1 LLSAPAEFGW
11 VAPVNVYFSPSEGY
25 YTDYNPAPFLVE
37 GSPGVTTI
45 YVDGDTGNDANPG
58 TAVSPKRSLATVT
71 AGRASK
77 LLIKARGTF
86 YVGYTT
92 NIQTAHDELCVEA
105 WGGAACV
112 LTAVGNPSAL
122 FLTWTDEGGGVW
134 SAPAPWTFFNN
145 INPYLGTDVETLV
158 RYPQAASLAACQAT
172 PGTWFRQ
179 TSPSLRHFINTGG
192 ASPATG
198 HTIFGCNGSVQ
209 TINNSARA
217 YVQRIQ
223 FVGLTFRGGDAPC
236 TVAGSNTHSK
246 QIEFVSCAF
255 QHANNFAAMHT
266 TGNSVVIT
274 YGCTAGPSAFDGFS
288 YSTASGSAGGVVPN
302 AVEINNTGRNNGA
315 LSGANQGSTQHFGG
329 KVIRVNCTYRNNADQ
344 QMADVGGGTRS
355 WNLGCTFGPRGVSA
369 AEALVTAGNDGT
381 DVRIWLDG
389 CTFSGGDPNVMLAG
403 GASLFYKNMTVPSQK
418 VGSAGTLAG
427 Y

>member
-1 LLSAPAEFGW
+1 
-11 VAPVNVYFSPSEGY
+11 VYYTEALGY
-25 YTDYNPAPFLVE
+25 YTDYDPTPFLVE
-37 GSPGVTTI
+37 GAPGVTTV

-58 TAVSPKRSLATVT
+58 TSASPKKSLATAT
-71 AGRASK
+71 TGRIAK

-112 LTAVGNPSAL
+112 LTTEGNPSAL

-134 SAPAPWTFFNN
+134 SAPAPWAFFNN
-145 INPYLGTDVETLV
+145 INPYLGTDIETLV
-158 RYPQAASLAACQAT
+158 RYPSAANLATCLAT
-172 PGTWFRQ
+172 SGTWFRA
-179 TSPSLRHFINTGG
+179 TGPIKHYINTGG

-198 HTIFGCNGSVQ
+198 HTIFGCNGALQ
-209 TINNSARA
+209 TINNAARA

-223 FVGLTFRGGDAPC
+223 FVGLTFRGGDTPC

-255 QHANNFAAMHT
+255 QHANNFAALHT

-288 YSTASGSAGGVVPN
+288 YTTASGSTGGDVPN
-302 AVEINNTGRNNGA
+302 GVEINNTGRNNGA
-315 LSGANQGSTQHFGG
+315 VSGANQGSTSHFGG
-329 KVIRVNCTYRNNADQ
+329 KVIRVNCTFRNNSNQ
-344 QMADVGGGTRS
+344 QMADVGIGTRS
-355 WNLGCTFGPRGVSA
+355 WNVGCTFGPRGISGS
-369 AEALVTAGNDGT
+369 EALVTAGNDGT
-381 DVRIWLDG
+381 SVLMWLDG
-389 CTFSGGDPNVMLAG
+389 CTFDAAAPDLLIDG
-403 GASLFYKNMTVPSQK
+403 GATIYYKNMPTPSLK
-418 VGSAGTLAG
+418 AGSAGTLTT